1 MNRCRSKAM
10 TAIVYD
16 EKNALIAG
24 QVRTMVHNT
33 PVSVPKGQYFVR
45 TPKRV
50 MGMVNT
56 QSVESATA
64 NVAIKMFRAVLISE
78 TTKVMESRLELVRTH
93 VKCTH
98 LETKSI

>member
-1 MNRCRSKAM
+1 M

-24 QVRTMVHNT
+24 QVRTMVHKT

-78 TTKVMESRLELVRTH
+78 TNKVIFMYRIPRLELVGTH